1 MAFNILSDGIPIG
14 KTPQQTNPRYRR
26 LTRKPVYQGQE
37 QHLQG
42 PEAPYNRE
50 PLWKTGYNSR
60 NPLYN
65 TTRALNKL
73 RNHAIR
79 LDKHHAANHSKELH
93 VDGSTYATRKGAEG
107 SQIVSVFSNLG
118 AKGGRYNLSV
128 PGAFA
133 PGTEAVDVLSCETV
147 TADDEGNITVE
158 MNAGKPKAFFP
169 AKKMNGS
176 GLCGYQRRKN
186 ALCTPPSTPP
196 STPTSTPA
204 ITTPTITP
212 TVTNDETVDEDTPDD
227 YVSSA
232 SDSTVSYIVV
242 LLCAFAGVANWLL

>member
-14 KTPQQTNPRYRR
+14 KFPQPTNTKYWR

-65 TTRALNKL
+65 TTRTLNKL

-79 LDKHHAANHSKELH
+79 LDRHYAANHSKELYL
-93 VDGSTYATRKGAEG
+93 DGSSYATRKGAEG

-118 AKGGRYNLSV
+118 TKGGRYDLSV

-147 TADDEGNITVE
+147 TADDEGKIIVE

-176 GLCGYQRRKN
+176 GLCGYQKRKN
-186 ALCTPPSTPP
+186 ALCTP
-196 STPTSTPA
+196 TSTPA
-204 ITTPTITP
+204 VPTPTTTP
-212 TVTNDETVDEDTPDD
+212 TVTNDQTVGEDTPND
-227 YVSSA
+227 YLSSA
-232 SDSTVSYIVV
+232 SDSTVSCRMV
-242 LLCAFAGVANWLL
+242 LLCAFVGAANLFL